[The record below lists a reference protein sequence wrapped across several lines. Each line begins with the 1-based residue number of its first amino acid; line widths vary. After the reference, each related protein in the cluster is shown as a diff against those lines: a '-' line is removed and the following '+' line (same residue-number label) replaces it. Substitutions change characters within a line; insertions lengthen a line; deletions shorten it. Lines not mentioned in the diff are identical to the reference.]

1 MGLIGRKLAVDIVA
15 LVDFSRI
22 GSKLTQIGW
31 NANPCHFTSIG
42 HRLAIFANPRPIQI
56 ELDWLV
62 GIGWKNSGPP
72 YIGVNKKAKGGL
84 SPKTRAILRLN

>member
-15 LVDFSRI
+15 LVNFSRI

-31 NANPCHFTSIG
+31 NANPCIG
-42 HRLAIFANPRPIQI
+42 HRLAIFANLRPNQI

-62 GIGWKNSGPP
+62 GIGLKHSGP
-72 YIGVNKKAKGGL
+72 
-84 SPKTRAILRLN
+84 R

>member
-72 YIGVNKKAKGGL
+72 YIGVPPLQLTSENFEFFKKKC
-84 SPKTRAILRLN
+84 